1 MHACTWCADTH
12 SKYLYIY
19 KFKIAFMM
27 KMVSLNPGS
36 QKQSQVDLSEFKT
49 CLIYIVR
56 PCLDNNHKHTCIYV
70 VYVVVQGQLLSFPLC
85 FLGQGSSVYPWL
97 S

>member
-1 MHACTWCADTH
+1 
-12 SKYLYIY
+12 
-19 KFKIAFMM
+19 
-27 KMVSLNPGS
+27 
-36 QKQSQVDLSEFKT
+36 VDLSEFKT